1 MNQSFTHQNKILRF
15 NPSSLAREITL
26 GFMRD
31 VCSKEPS
38 FPLAEIKNQESTMVS
53 SIEKILQLSVENFNQ
68 LKDRNPETSPY
79 SLFHDT
85 MELYAPMNSTQH
97 AELPPWV
104 IALNGYILGS
114 LLHIFSTDFDSKY
127 KINNADDLMQQFKS
141 FRPQLHPEINA
152 TLQNACNG
160 ISLDPVL
167 IDSDFAD
174 YSYLNAH
181 ISKES
186 LLPYR
191 IIWTGNHRQLEKL
204 NQILKTTLTLPEAEL
219 QKLQRWFSPDST
231 TSEVIEI
238 VNFKSNDELFLLFSL
253 FAQLGWKTLPT
264 EQSYSL
270 IQPVNGTFKS
280 SNKWLS
286 KAIRIAGKEIG
297 EKEIS
302 HYNEKDYINRKD
314 RQKRIKA
321 LSECLRAMATLEK
334 L

>member
-1 MNQSFTHQNKILRF
+1 MNKSFTHQNKMLRF

-31 VCSKEPS
+31 ICSNEPS
-38 FPLAEIKNQESTMVS
+38 FPVAEIKNQESTMVS
-53 SIEKILQLSVENFNQ
+53 TIEKILQLSVENFNQ
-68 LKDRNPETSPY
+68 LKDRNPENSPY
-79 SLFHDT
+79 SLFQNS
-85 MELYAPMNSTQH
+85 MELYAPLNSTQH

-114 LLHIFSTDFDSKY
+114 LLHIFTTDFDSKY

-141 FRPQLHPEINA
+141 FRPKLHPEINT

-160 ISLDPVL
+160 ISLDPAL
-167 IDSDFAD
+167 IDTGFAD

-191 IIWTGNHRQLEKL
+191 IIWTGNHLQLEIL
-204 NQILKTTLTLPEAEL
+204 NQILKTTFSLPEPEI
-219 QKLQRWFSPDST
+219 QKLQRWFSPDPS

-238 VNFKSNDELFLLFSL
+238 VNFGSKDELFLLFSL
-253 FAQLGWKTLPT
+253 LAQLGWKNLHA

-270 IQPVNGTFKS
+270 ILPVNGTFKS
-280 SNKWLS
+280 CLKWLS
-286 KAIRIAGKEIG
+286 KSIRIAGEEIG

-321 LSECLRAMATLEK
+321 LSESLRVMATQH
-334 L
+334 